1 MRSCPVNFFRGRSIQ
16 LDQQEAIKIDYLKK
30 KRQFEE
36 KEDDILFQRDQGI
49 RDLEEIA
56 DRTHYYLKDYVPDQE
71 FIIQAVHKLERLK
84 DEVYEAAQHD
94 RKQIEQE
101 IEELDET
108 YYREIRILSDQELA
122 KKESD
127 F

>member
-1 MRSCPVNFFRGRSIQ
+1 M
-16 LDQQEAIKIDYLKK
+16 DQEAVLKLDYLNK

-49 RDLEEIA
+49 HDVEEVA
-56 DRTHYYLKDYVPDQE
+56 DMTHYYLKDYVPDQE
-71 FIIQAVHKLERLK
+71 FIIQAVHKLDRLK
-84 DEVYEAAQHD
+84 EEVYEAAKHD
-94 RKQIEQE
+94 RKQVERE

-108 YYREIRILSDQELA
+108 YYRALRTLSDQELA

>member
-1 MRSCPVNFFRGRSIQ
+1 M
-16 LDQQEAIKIDYLKK
+16 DQQEAIKIDYLKK

-56 DRTHYYLKDYVPDQE
+56 DRTHCYLKDYVPDQE

-94 RKQIEQE
+94 QKQIEQE

>member
-1 MRSCPVNFFRGRSIQ
+1 M
-16 LDQQEAIKIDYLKK
+16 DQQERLKTEYLKK

-49 RDLEEIA
+49 RDLEEVA
-56 DRTHYYLKDYVPDQE
+56 DMTHYYLKDYVPDQA
-71 FIIQAVHKLERLK
+71 FIIQAVHKLDRLK
-84 DEVYEAAQHD
+84 DEVYEAAQYD
-94 RKQIEQE
+94 RKQIERE
-101 IEELDET
+101 IEDLDET

-127 F
+127 S